1 MFGESEDVRN
11 EFKTMPLNIAL
22 QLLRLRKLNI
32 QSEKDL
38 VPIVMFYIQENK
50 RDGNEML
57 KIVNNFIECFRIQ
70 KDRVSF

>member
-11 EFKTMPLNIAL
+11 EFKTMPLNVTL
-22 QLLRLRKLNI
+22 QLLKLRKLNI

-38 VPIVMFYIQENK
+38 VPIVMFYIQKNK
-50 RDGNEML
+50 RDGNDML
-57 KIVNNFIECFRIQ
+57 KIINNFIECFRIQ